1 MVRVLESASPDEG
14 LLTMFAVRVQVK
26 CYHNKSCTTLMDTSD
41 KSTSYVQELRVDIIQ
56 EKVIRIPINHIS
68 HALNIATE
76 MSERQVLFEIVYI
89 SAFATFS
96 VNVST
101 SEL

>member
-1 MVRVLESASPDEG
+1 MP
-14 LLTMFAVRVQVK
+14 F
-26 CYHNKSCTTLMDTSD
+26 
-41 KSTSYVQELRVDIIQ
+41 
-56 EKVIRIPINHIS
+56 HIS
-68 HALNIATE
+68 HALNIATK